1 MPETVL
7 TARAKK
13 AQLQAIE
20 DARFTVGEAS
30 FERLED
36 AAQEAS
42 RASAGE
48 KRIQI
53 TTVMQR
59 PIQGGYGGISRV
71 VASFFNGYDLNSI
84 AADEDGVPDLGLRA
98 TALVHKPV
106 GIAGKKPRP

>member
-1 MPETVL
+1 MTVP

-13 AQLQAIE
+13 AQLQASR
-20 DARFTVGEAS
+20 DARFTVGDES

-42 RASAGE
+42 RASEGG

-59 PIQGGYGGISRV
+59 PIQRGYGGLSRV
-71 VASFFNGYDLNSI
+71 VAYFFDGYDLRSI
-84 AADEDGVPDLGLRA
+84 AADEDGVPDLGVRA
-98 TALVHKPV
+98 TALVHKP
-106 GIAGKKPRP
+106 AGTAKKPRP

>member
-1 MPETVL
+1 MTVPAP

-20 DARFTVGEAS
+20 DAWFSVGDAS

-42 RASAGE
+42 QASAGE

-59 PIQGGYGGISRV
+59 PIQGSYGGLSRV
-71 VASFFNGYDLNSI
+71 VASFFDGYDLSSI
-84 AADEDGVPDLGLRA
+84 AADQNGVPDLGVRA
-98 TALVHKPV
+98 TALVHKP
-106 GIAGKKPRP
+106 AGDAAKKPRT